1 MRVHWGILLI
11 VLVLVVAPAYG
22 DGKGVAITTV
32 PPSLDSFYPP
42 KAEQPLYLFNMLT
55 MDHFFLGIAVDVMEG
70 DLQGARD
77 NFKEFNSRYLETLEM
92 VPEWK
97 DHYPLEPVEKLG
109 TELAG
114 GDNGKIMAAFGEV
127 GKNCH
132 ECHLTTMVQ
141 VHQKYRWQD
150 FAGIKVKDPLSKEL
164 TEYSTFKQYLS
175 TSMAGISVNL
185 RQGQM
190 ENARQQ
196 FAGFKER
203 FQALKASCLDC
214 HDRQPKYYV
223 DDSVESLLDK
233 LGQAL
238 HKQPVDPGEVMK
250 LTQGIG
256 GESCSK
262 CHLVHV
268 PAAFA
273 GVRN

>member
-55 MDHFFLGIAVDVMEG
+55 MDHFFLGIVVDVMEG
-70 DLQGARD
+70 DMQGARD

-114 GDNGKIMAAFGEV
+114 GDNGKIMAAFSEV
-127 GKNCH
+127 GKSCH

-141 VHQKYRWQD
+141 VHQKYRWRD